1 MACGRH
7 RRGRD
12 RCRRIRRDLLGLGLH
27 LRRPDRPVR
36 QPHPGTGRTLPFH
49 VAVRRPARGH
59 HHPQARRGLLR
70 RNHRRGHR
78 NAAGQSIRRGA
89 RTADRHG
96 PRTRRRNRLRGL
108 RIPQVEPA
116 HRDPGRRV
124 DRPIQW
130 PVRVG
135 RHRRLVDTARRRV
148 HRLLRHLRSR
158 IRRSAHVVR
167 TEALAKTGVLDRFE
181 SGKADVVA

>member
-130 PVRVG
+130 PVRV
-135 RHRRLVDTARRRV
+135 VVTAGWST
-148 HRLLRHLRSR
+148 LQG
-158 IRRSAHVVR
+158 VVF
-167 TEALAKTGVLDRFE
+167 TVCCVISGAVFGGALMWFVQKALAKTGVLDRFE